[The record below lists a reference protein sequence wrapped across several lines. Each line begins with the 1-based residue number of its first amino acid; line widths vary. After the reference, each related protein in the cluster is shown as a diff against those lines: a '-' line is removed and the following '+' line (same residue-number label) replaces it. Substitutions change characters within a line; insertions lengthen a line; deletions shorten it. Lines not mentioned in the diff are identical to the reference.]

1 MEETTNINELEQ
13 KYGGDAPSTEFAS
26 LLEQSESQM
35 DHKEIAV
42 GQRVPG
48 KVQKIEGP
56 STFVDFGGR
65 SEGVIDTQEL
75 RDRAGTIQYAVGDTI
90 EAFVASMEGEVRL
103 TMSLRGGSN
112 TEVLREAY
120 ENGIP
125 VEGRATGFNEGG
137 LVVNLGGRRAFCP
150 ISQVDTAYCEDLT
163 VYAGQTLT
171 FKIMEFG
178 GSGRNIVLS
187 RRAHLEE
194 EAAKRAREL
203 RDKLQEGAEVM
214 GTVRRLERFGAFVDI
229 GGVEGLVHVSELS
242 FTRVEHPG
250 DVLSVGEEIKVQILE
265 LKDLG
270 GDKERISLSMKA
282 LQPDPWFEAA
292 DKLQEGQVLSGKV
305 VSVQQFGAFVEVWP
319 GVEGLVHV
327 SQLSKERVNK
337 PSDVVSVGQEVNV
350 RIQKIDREL
359 KRFSLSMRAAQEEA
373 ADSAEAQEIEAFR
386 DQQESAKAE
395 GGDQGPMADAL
406 RRAGLL

>member
-270 GDKERISLSMKA
+270 GDKERISLSIKA

-386 DQQESAKAE
+386 NQQESAKAE

>member
-1 MEETTNINELEQ
+1 MEQDSDINELEK
-13 KYGGDAPSTEFAS
+13 KYAGDAPSTEFAS

-35 DHKEIAV
+35 DHKEIVV

-48 KVQKIEGP
+48 KVQKIEGS

-75 RDRAGTIQYAVGDTI
+75 RDRDGTIQYAIGDTI

-112 TEVLREAY
+112 TEVLQEAY
-120 ENGIP
+120 DNGIP

-150 ISQVDTAYCEDLT
+150 VSQVDTQYCEDLT
-163 VYAGQTLT
+163 VFAGQTLT
-171 FKIMEFG
+171 FKIIEFR

-187 RRAHLEE
+187 RRAHMEE

-203 RDKLQEGAEVM
+203 RDKLQEGAEAM
-214 GTVRRLERFGAFVDI
+214 GTVKRLERFGAFVDI
-229 GGVEGLVHVSELS
+229 GGVEGLVHVSEIS
-242 FTRVEHPG
+242 HARVEHPG
-250 DVLSVGEEIKVQILE
+250 DSLSVGEEIKVQILE

-327 SQLSKERVNK
+327 SQLSKERVSK

-350 RIQKIDREL
+350 RIQQIDREL

-386 DQQESAKAE
+386 NQQESAKAE